1 MRWCCG
7 RTRAC
12 RKSRSTAAEE
22 VLLGSP
28 DLMAGLPGNG
38 PLTVSAIVAW
48 LDDSANHAPLEIKIK
63 KDTQLS
69 RKCIRMASLLRTNQ
83 KGHEQSLPR

>member
-1 MRWCCG
+1 
-7 RTRAC
+7 
-12 RKSRSTAAEE
+12 

-63 KDTQLS
+63 KGHSAQPE
-69 RKCIRMASLLRTNQ
+69 MYTN
-83 KGHEQSLPR
+83 GVLVAH